1 MAVKAEALH
10 AICETEEDESVV
22 DPQTR
27 ARGRLAKMA
36 AVHLKDAGLF
46 DKELPDNRM
55 EGTLDF
61 FATRI
66 GLACIERRNYV
77 GRQIFRSV
85 EALIEL
91 LPPREGELLEQV
103 SQNWLEKAF
112 PGRLSRWQK
121 ESKKA

>member
-1 MAVKAEALH
+1 
-10 AICETEEDESVV
+10 
-22 DPQTR
+22 
-27 ARGRLAKMA
+27 MA

-46 DKELPDNRM
+46 GKELPDNRT
-55 EGTLDF
+55 EDTLDF
-61 FATRI
+61 FVARI
-66 GLACIERRNYV
+66 GLANIERRNYV

-91 LPPREGELLEQV
+91 LPPSEGELLEQV